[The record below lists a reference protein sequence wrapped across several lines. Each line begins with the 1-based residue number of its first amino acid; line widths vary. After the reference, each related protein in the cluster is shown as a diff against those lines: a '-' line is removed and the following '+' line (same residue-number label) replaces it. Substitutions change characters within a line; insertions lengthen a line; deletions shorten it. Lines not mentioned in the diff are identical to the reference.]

1 MLNMKSLTVLL
12 VFILNL
18 AITNGQIEDESDSN
32 KAALGVPYAVGN
44 PITVSNVCSFP
55 ENWHRIAGFRALTA
69 RLGIAIQSDSYKE
82 LLNYPGTFQ
91 LTTQQSSTTKPNF
104 QISGLVGTLYGL
116 TIIPSYLLIELT
128 GYFVPPTSGEY
139 TFSLEGSDD
148 AAIIFIANP
157 STFKCGHVDDWP
169 TAYDNDVTVTDS
181 IHTTRTIYM
190 IEGVAYPIRIAY
202 YNGLSLGKL
211 QASFTDPEGV
221 KRVDWNGYIWRYDA
235 CDTCSYV
242 PPPTVVTTESSSWVL
257 NPTTTGTSYSTALGI
272 DGLPTTYTIYQVV
285 VPTITESLAIPP
297 PITQT
302 DTHPDYLEEEVVS
315 YYSTTNAEGSPIT
328 GTTTSTIRTILIIP
342 PPITITVTKEGWEE
356 EQEISYFSTTDANGN
371 GITGT
376 ITKTLRLRVDVPTP
390 YTTTYTSN
398 HEQIEAEVS
407 YIPTVDE
414 DGKPT
419 YFTTTKVI
427 AISHLP
433 PPPGYTV
440 TIDVGNEVTHYEVV
454 SYFTTEDENGKFY
467 TGTSTVTFT
476 PPSPTTITV
485 TKEGVEETDYI
496 SFFITTDAEHNIITG
511 SSVSKILDDGL
522 DKTTVVTDE
531 DGTVHTDI
539 ISHITTTDAEGNPTI
554 ILTTYPSPTDDGLDQ
569 TTVVTDEDGT
579 VHTDII
585 SHITTTDAEGNP
597 TIILTTYPSPTD
609 DGLDKT
615 TVVTDEDGT
624 VHTDIISHI
633 TTTDAEGNPTIIL
646 TTYPS
651 PTDDGLDKTT
661 VVTDEDGTVH
671 TDIISHITTTDA
683 EGNPTIILTTDPS
696 PTDDGLDKTTVVT
709 DEDGTVHTDIISH
722 ITTTD
727 AEGNPTIILTT
738 YPSPTDD
745 GLDKTTV
752 VTDEDGTVHTDIIS
766 HITTTDAEGKPTTI
780 LTTYPSPTDSIGNP
794 IALSNVCSFPES
806 RSRTAGFRVLTA
818 GLGIWITSDSYK
830 ELLNY
835 SGSSQLITQQS
846 STTQPNFEIGGLV
859 GNIYGLTVV
868 PSYLLVELT
877 GYFVPPVSGEYSFS
891 LEGSDDAAIIFIG
904 NPSTFKCGNIE
915 DWPTPN
921 EADISVTDTIH
932 ASRTIYMVEGVAYP
946 IRIAYYNGLSTG
958 RLQASFT
965 DPRGIR
971 RVDWNGYI
979 WRYDACDTCSYVPPP
994 TVVTTE
1000 SSSWVLNPTT
1010 TGTSYSTALGID
1022 GLPTTYTIYQVVVPT
1037 ITESLAIPP
1046 PITQT
1051 DTHPDY
1057 LEEEVVSYYSTTN
1070 AEGSPI
1076 TGTTTSTI
1084 RTILIIPPPITI
1096 TVTKEGWEEEQ
1107 EISYFSTTDA
1117 NGNGITGSTTRTI
1130 TFHVNLPTPFT
1141 TTFTSNHEQIEGEVS
1156 YIPTVDEDG
1165 KPTYFTT
1172 TKVIAIS
1179 HLPPPPGYTVTID
1192 VGNEVTHYEVV
1203 SYFTTEDENGKF
1215 YTGTSTVTFT
1225 PPSPTTITVTK
1236 EGVEETDYISFFITT
1251 DAEHNIITGSSVS
1264 KILDDGLDKTTV
1276 VTDEDGTVHT
1286 DIISH
1291 ITTTDAEGKPTTILT
1306 TYPSPTDS
1314 IGNPIALSNVC
1325 SFPESRS
1332 RTAGFR
1338 VLTAGLGIWITSDS
1352 YKELLNYSGSSQLIT
1367 QQSSTT
1373 QPNFEIG
1380 GLVGNIYGLTVV
1392 PSYLL
1397 VELTGYFVPPV
1408 SGEYSF
1414 SLEGSDDAAIIFI
1427 GNPSTFKCGNIE
1439 DWPTPN
1445 EADISVTDTI
1455 HASRTIYMV
1464 EGVAYPIRIAYYN
1477 GLSTG
1482 RLQASFTDPRGIRR
1496 VDWNGYIWRY
1506 DACDTCSYVPP
1517 PTVVTTESSSWVLN
1531 PTTTGTSYSTALGID
1546 GLPTTYTIYQV
1557 VVPTITESLAIPP
1570 PITQTD
1576 THPDYLEEEVVSY
1589 YSTTNAEGS
1598 PITGTTTSTIRTI
1611 LIIPPPITIT
1621 VTKEGWEEEQE
1632 ISYFSTTDANGNG
1645 ITGSTT
1651 RTITFHV
1658 NLPTP
1663 FTTTF
1668 TSNHEQIEGEVSY
1681 IPTVDEDGKP
1691 TYFTTTK
1698 VIAISHLPPPPGYTV
1713 TIDVGNEVTHYE
1725 VVSYFTTEDENGKFY
1740 TGTSTVTFTPPSP
1753 TTITVTKEG
1762 VEETDYISFFIT
1774 TDAEHNIITGSSVSK
1789 ILDDGLDKT
1798 TVVTDEDGTVHT
1810 DIISHIT
1817 TTDAE
1822 GNPTII
1828 LTTYPSPTDD
1838 GLDKTTV
1845 VTDEDGTVHTD
1856 IISHIT
1862 TTDAE
1867 GNPTIILTTYPSPTD
1882 DGLDKTT
1889 VVTDEDGTVH
1899 TDIISHITT
1908 TDAEGN
1914 PTIILT
1920 TYLSPLEDGKDRPTV
1935 VSNSDSTLP
1944 PHKLPSSSRGNSDI
1958 EPSPTSNSISLPE
1971 ISRSVGN
1978 NLQPSS
1984 SATIAAVISEDN
1996 SSSPVI
2002 MESDSFGTSD
2012 QSRLEGQSIGTDD
2025 FVYIETVDIT
2035 VLETSL
2041 PTNETT
2047 SRHTSIIE
2055 GSVKGAAPS
2064 VKNNFTITVL
2074 PLIVVL
2080 ALCVV

>member
-18 AITNGQIEDESDSN
+18 AITNGQIEDESDYN

-398 HEQIEAEVS
+398 YEQIEAEVS
-407 YIPTVDE
+407 YIATVDE

-554 ILTTYPSPTDDGLDQ
+554 ILTTYPSPTDDGLDK

-585 SHITTTDAEGNP
+585 SHIPTTDAEGNP

-633 TTTDAEGNPTIIL
+633 TTTDAEGTPTI
-646 TTYPS
+646 
-651 PTDDGLDKTT
+651 
-661 VVTDEDGTVH
+661 
-671 TDIISHITTTDA
+671 
-683 EGNPTIILTTDPS
+683 
-696 PTDDGLDKTTVVT
+696 
-709 DEDGTVHTDIISH
+709 
-722 ITTTD
+722 
-727 AEGNPTIILTT
+727 
-738 YPSPTDD
+738 
-745 GLDKTTV
+745 
-752 VTDEDGTVHTDIIS
+752 
-766 HITTTDAEGKPTTI
+766 I

-1130 TFHVNLPTPFT
+1130 TFHV
-1141 TTFTSNHEQIEGEVS
+1141 
-1156 YIPTVDEDG
+1156 D
-1165 KPTYFTT
+1165 
-1172 TKVIAIS
+1172 
-1179 HLPPPPGYTVTID
+1179 
-1192 VGNEVTHYEVV
+1192 
-1203 SYFTTEDENGKF
+1203 
-1215 YTGTSTVTFT
+1215 
-1225 PPSPTTITVTK
+1225 
-1236 EGVEETDYISFFITT
+1236 
-1251 DAEHNIITGSSVS
+1251 
-1264 KILDDGLDKTTV
+1264 
-1276 VTDEDGTVHT
+1276 
-1286 DIISH
+1286 
-1291 ITTTDAEGKPTTILT
+1291 
-1306 TYPSPTDS
+1306 
-1314 IGNPIALSNVC
+1314 
-1325 SFPESRS
+1325 
-1332 RTAGFR
+1332 
-1338 VLTAGLGIWITSDS
+1338 
-1352 YKELLNYSGSSQLIT
+1352 
-1367 QQSSTT
+1367 
-1373 QPNFEIG
+1373 
-1380 GLVGNIYGLTVV
+1380 
-1392 PSYLL
+1392 
-1397 VELTGYFVPPV
+1397 
-1408 SGEYSF
+1408 
-1414 SLEGSDDAAIIFI
+1414 
-1427 GNPSTFKCGNIE
+1427 
-1439 DWPTPN
+1439 
-1445 EADISVTDTI
+1445 
-1455 HASRTIYMV
+1455 
-1464 EGVAYPIRIAYYN
+1464 
-1477 GLSTG
+1477 
-1482 RLQASFTDPRGIRR
+1482 
-1496 VDWNGYIWRY
+1496 
-1506 DACDTCSYVPP
+1506 
-1517 PTVVTTESSSWVLN
+1517 
-1531 PTTTGTSYSTALGID
+1531 
-1546 GLPTTYTIYQV
+1546 
-1557 VVPTITESLAIPP
+1557 
-1570 PITQTD
+1570 
-1576 THPDYLEEEVVSY
+1576 
-1589 YSTTNAEGS
+1589 
-1598 PITGTTTSTIRTI
+1598 
-1611 LIIPPPITIT
+1611 
-1621 VTKEGWEEEQE
+1621 
-1632 ISYFSTTDANGNG
+1632 
-1645 ITGSTT
+1645 
-1651 RTITFHV
+1651 
-1658 NLPTP
+1658 LPTP

-1920 TYLSPLEDGKDRPTV
+1920 TYPSPTDDGLDKTTVVTDEDGTVHTDIISHITTTDAEGKPTTILTTYPSPTDSTDISVTDTIHASRTIYMVEGVAYPIRIAYYNGLSTGRLQASFTDPRGIRRVDWNGYIWRYDACDTCSYVPPPTVVTTESSSWVLNPTTTGTSYSTALTTYPSPTDDGLDKTTVVTDEDGTVHTDIISHITTTDAEGNPTIILTTYPSPTDIVDINTSLPQPSTTSYTEDGVVIVEVVYVTIYTASNGDMILTTITELSKEMIDAGPIWVSPTTSTVTTVDSNGNTLTITTSYLIDNNGNTGPIPNSVISSSVQPSDDGLDKTTVVTDEDGTVHTDIISHITTTDVEGNPTIILTTYLSPLEDGKDRPTV

-1971 ISRSVGN
+1971 IYRSVEN
-1978 NLQPSS
+1978 NLGPGSC
-1984 SATIAAVISEDN
+1984 ATIAAVISEDN

-2025 FVYIETVDIT
+2025 FAYIETVDIT

-2041 PTNETT
+2041 STNETT

>member
-1 MLNMKSLTVLL
+1 MKFLTVLL

-18 AITNGQIEDESDSN
+18 DITNGQLKDESDNN
-32 KAALGVPYAVGN
+32 KAFLGVPYAVGN

-55 ENWHRIAGFRALTA
+55 KNWHRTAGFRALTA
-69 RLGIAIQSDSYKE
+69 RLGIGIQSDSYKE

-104 QISGLVGTLYGL
+104 QISGLVGNIYGL
-116 TIIPSYLLIELT
+116 TIVPSYLLVELT
-128 GYFVPPTSGEY
+128 GYFVPPVSGEY

-157 STFKCGHVDDWP
+157 STFKCGHVEDWP
-169 TAYDNDVTVTDS
+169 TAYDNDVTVTES
-181 IHTTRTIYM
+181 IHATRTIYM

-242 PPPTVVTTESSSWVL
+242 PPPTVVTTETSSWVL

-285 VPTITESLAIPP
+285 VPTITKSLEIPP

-356 EQEISYFSTTDANGN
+356 EQEISYFSTTDANGH
-371 GITGT
+371 GITGSTTRT
-376 ITKTLRLRVDVPTP
+376 ITFHVDLPTP
-390 YTTTYTSN
+390 FTTTYTSN
-398 HEQIEAEVS
+398 HEQVEAEVS

-419 YFTTTKVI
+419 YVTTTKVI

-440 TIDVGNEVTHYEVV
+440 TVDVGNEVTHYEVV
-454 SYFTTEDENGKFY
+454 SYFTTEDENGQFY

-476 PPSPTTITV
+476 PPSPTTITI
-485 TKEGVEETDYI
+485 TKEGVEETDYV
-496 SFFITTDAEHNIITG
+496 SYFITTDAEHNIITS

-539 ISHITTTDAEGNPTI
+539 ISHITTTDAEGN
-554 ILTTYPSPTDDGLDQ
+554 
-569 TTVVTDEDGT
+569 
-579 VHTDII
+579 
-585 SHITTTDAEGNP
+585 
-597 TIILTTYPSPTD
+597 
-609 DGLDKT
+609 
-615 TVVTDEDGT
+615 
-624 VHTDIISHI
+624 
-633 TTTDAEGNPTIIL
+633 
-646 TTYPS
+646 
-651 PTDDGLDKTT
+651 
-661 VVTDEDGTVH
+661 
-671 TDIISHITTTDA
+671 
-683 EGNPTIILTTDPS
+683 
-696 PTDDGLDKTTVVT
+696 
-709 DEDGTVHTDIISH
+709 
-722 ITTTD
+722 
-727 AEGNPTIILTT
+727 
-738 YPSPTDD
+738 
-745 GLDKTTV
+745 
-752 VTDEDGTVHTDIIS
+752 
-766 HITTTDAEGKPTTI
+766 PTTI

-859 GNIYGLTVV
+859 GNIYGLTIV

-877 GYFVPPVSGEYSFS
+877 GYFVPPVSGEYTFS
-891 LEGSDDAAIIFIG
+891 LEGSDDAAIIFIA

-932 ASRTIYMVEGVAYP
+932 TSRTLYMVEGVAYP
-946 IRIAYYNGLSTG
+946 IRIAYYNGLSIG
-958 RLQASFT
+958 KLQASFT
-965 DPRGIR
+965 DPRGVR

-979 WRYDACDTCSYVPPP
+979 WRYDSCDTCSYVPPP

-1000 SSSWVLNPTT
+1000 TSSWVLNPTT

-1037 ITESLAIPP
+1037 ITKSLEIPP

-1117 NGNGITGSTTRTI
+1117 NGHGITGSTTRTI
-1130 TFHVNLPTPFT
+1130 TFHVDLPTPFT
-1141 TTFTSNHEQIEGEVS
+1141 TTYTSNHEQVEAEVS

-1165 KPTYFTT
+1165 KPTYVTT

-1179 HLPPPPGYTVTID
+1179 HLPPPPGYTVTVD

-1203 SYFTTEDENGKF
+1203 SYFTTEDENGQF

-1225 PPSPTTITVTK
+1225 PPSPTTITITK
-1236 EGVEETDYISFFITT
+1236 EGVEETDYVSYFITT
-1251 DAEHNIITGSSVS
+1251 DAEHNIITS
-1264 KILDDGLDKTTV
+1264 
-1276 VTDEDGTVHT
+1276 
-1286 DIISH
+1286 
-1291 ITTTDAEGKPTTILT
+1291 
-1306 TYPSPTDS
+1306 
-1314 IGNPIALSNVC
+1314 
-1325 SFPESRS
+1325 
-1332 RTAGFR
+1332 
-1338 VLTAGLGIWITSDS
+1338 
-1352 YKELLNYSGSSQLIT
+1352 
-1367 QQSSTT
+1367 
-1373 QPNFEIG
+1373 
-1380 GLVGNIYGLTVV
+1380 
-1392 PSYLL
+1392 
-1397 VELTGYFVPPV
+1397 
-1408 SGEYSF
+1408 
-1414 SLEGSDDAAIIFI
+1414 
-1427 GNPSTFKCGNIE
+1427 
-1439 DWPTPN
+1439 
-1445 EADISVTDTI
+1445 
-1455 HASRTIYMV
+1455 
-1464 EGVAYPIRIAYYN
+1464 
-1477 GLSTG
+1477 
-1482 RLQASFTDPRGIRR
+1482 
-1496 VDWNGYIWRY
+1496 
-1506 DACDTCSYVPP
+1506 
-1517 PTVVTTESSSWVLN
+1517 
-1531 PTTTGTSYSTALGID
+1531 
-1546 GLPTTYTIYQV
+1546 
-1557 VVPTITESLAIPP
+1557 
-1570 PITQTD
+1570 
-1576 THPDYLEEEVVSY
+1576 
-1589 YSTTNAEGS
+1589 
-1598 PITGTTTSTIRTI
+1598 
-1611 LIIPPPITIT
+1611 
-1621 VTKEGWEEEQE
+1621 
-1632 ISYFSTTDANGNG
+1632 
-1645 ITGSTT
+1645 
-1651 RTITFHV
+1651 
-1658 NLPTP
+1658 
-1663 FTTTF
+1663 
-1668 TSNHEQIEGEVSY
+1668 
-1681 IPTVDEDGKP
+1681 
-1691 TYFTTTK
+1691 
-1698 VIAISHLPPPPGYTV
+1698 
-1713 TIDVGNEVTHYE
+1713 
-1725 VVSYFTTEDENGKFY
+1725 
-1740 TGTSTVTFTPPSP
+1740 
-1753 TTITVTKEG
+1753 
-1762 VEETDYISFFIT
+1762 
-1774 TDAEHNIITGSSVSK
+1774 SSVSK

-1828 LTTYPSPTDD
+1828 LTTYPST
-1838 GLDKTTV
+1838 
-1845 VTDEDGTVHTD
+1845 
-1856 IISHIT
+1856 
-1862 TTDAE
+1862 A
-1867 GNPTIILTTYPSPTD
+1867 
-1882 DGLDKTT
+1882 
-1889 VVTDEDGTVH
+1889 
-1899 TDIISHITT
+1899 
-1908 TDAEGN
+1908 
-1914 PTIILT
+1914 
-1920 TYLSPLEDGKDRPTV
+1920 EDGKDRPTV
-1935 VSNSDSTLP
+1935 ISSSDSTMP
-1944 PHKLPSSSRGNSDI
+1944 PHKLSSSSRADSDI
-1958 EPSPTSNSISLPE
+1958 KPSPTSNSIYIPE

-1984 SATIAAVISEDN
+1984 SATLSIGIPEDN
-1996 SSSPVI
+1996 FSSSVI
-2002 MESDSFGTSD
+2002 VGSDSFGSSD
-2012 QSRLEGQSIGTDD
+2012 QSVLEGQSIGTDD
-2025 FVYIETVDIT
+2025 FASIKTIDIS

>member
-554 ILTTYPSPTDDGLDQ
+554 ILTTYPSPTDDGLD
-569 TTVVTDEDGT
+569 
-579 VHTDII
+579 
-585 SHITTTDAEGNP
+585 
-597 TIILTTYPSPTD
+597 
-609 DGLDKT
+609 KT

-683 EGNPTIILTTDPS
+683 EGNPTI
-696 PTDDGLDKTTVVT
+696 
-709 DEDGTVHTDIISH
+709 
-722 ITTTD
+722 
-727 AEGNPTIILTT
+727 
-738 YPSPTDD
+738 
-745 GLDKTTV
+745 
-752 VTDEDGTVHTDIIS
+752 
-766 HITTTDAEGKPTTI
+766 I

-946 IRIAYYNGLSTG
+946 IRIAYYNGLSLG
-958 RLQASFT
+958 KLQASFT
-965 DPRGIR
+965 DPR
-971 RVDWNGYI
+971 
-979 WRYDACDTCSYVPPP
+979 
-994 TVVTTE
+994 
-1000 SSSWVLNPTT
+1000 
-1010 TGTSYSTALGID
+1010 GTSYSTALGID

-1130 TFHVNLPTPFT
+1130 TFHV
-1141 TTFTSNHEQIEGEVS
+1141 
-1156 YIPTVDEDG
+1156 D
-1165 KPTYFTT
+1165 
-1172 TKVIAIS
+1172 
-1179 HLPPPPGYTVTID
+1179 
-1192 VGNEVTHYEVV
+1192 
-1203 SYFTTEDENGKF
+1203 
-1215 YTGTSTVTFT
+1215 
-1225 PPSPTTITVTK
+1225 
-1236 EGVEETDYISFFITT
+1236 
-1251 DAEHNIITGSSVS
+1251 
-1264 KILDDGLDKTTV
+1264 
-1276 VTDEDGTVHT
+1276 
-1286 DIISH
+1286 
-1291 ITTTDAEGKPTTILT
+1291 
-1306 TYPSPTDS
+1306 
-1314 IGNPIALSNVC
+1314 
-1325 SFPESRS
+1325 
-1332 RTAGFR
+1332 
-1338 VLTAGLGIWITSDS
+1338 
-1352 YKELLNYSGSSQLIT
+1352 
-1367 QQSSTT
+1367 
-1373 QPNFEIG
+1373 
-1380 GLVGNIYGLTVV
+1380 
-1392 PSYLL
+1392 
-1397 VELTGYFVPPV
+1397 
-1408 SGEYSF
+1408 
-1414 SLEGSDDAAIIFI
+1414 
-1427 GNPSTFKCGNIE
+1427 
-1439 DWPTPN
+1439 
-1445 EADISVTDTI
+1445 
-1455 HASRTIYMV
+1455 
-1464 EGVAYPIRIAYYN
+1464 
-1477 GLSTG
+1477 
-1482 RLQASFTDPRGIRR
+1482 
-1496 VDWNGYIWRY
+1496 
-1506 DACDTCSYVPP
+1506 
-1517 PTVVTTESSSWVLN
+1517 
-1531 PTTTGTSYSTALGID
+1531 
-1546 GLPTTYTIYQV
+1546 
-1557 VVPTITESLAIPP
+1557 
-1570 PITQTD
+1570 
-1576 THPDYLEEEVVSY
+1576 
-1589 YSTTNAEGS
+1589 
-1598 PITGTTTSTIRTI
+1598 
-1611 LIIPPPITIT
+1611 
-1621 VTKEGWEEEQE
+1621 
-1632 ISYFSTTDANGNG
+1632 
-1645 ITGSTT
+1645 
-1651 RTITFHV
+1651 
-1658 NLPTP
+1658 LPTP

-1920 TYLSPLEDGKDRPTV
+1920 TY
-1935 VSNSDSTLP
+1935 
-1944 PHKLPSSSRGNSDI
+1944 
-1958 EPSPTSNSISLPE
+1958 PSPTDDGLDKTTVVTDEDGTVHTDIISHITTTDAE
-1971 ISRSVGN
+1971 GN
-1978 NLQPSS
+1978 PTIILTTYPSP
-1984 SATIAAVISEDN
+1984 TDN
-1996 SSSPVI
+1996 
-2002 MESDSFGTSD
+2002 
-2012 QSRLEGQSIGTDD
+2012 
-2025 FVYIETVDIT
+2025 VDIS
-2035 VLETSL
+2035 TSL
-2041 PTNETT
+2041 PQPSTT
-2047 SRHTSIIE
+2047 SYTEDGVVIVEVVYVTTYTASNGDVILT
-2055 GSVKGAAPS
+2055 
-2064 VKNNFTITVL
+2064 TITELSKEMIDAGPIWVSPTTSTVTTVDSNGNTL
-2074 PLIVVL
+2074 TITTSYLIDNNGNTGPIPNSVISSSVQPSDDGLDKTTVVTDEDGT
-2080 ALCVV
+2080 VHTDIISHITT